1 MSVPD
6 SPRFLDLKSYRLKRL
21 IDAAKLLPLLGAAV
35 LLFPLP
41 FFFIASDAAPVGSQ
55 NATPLGIY
63 LFVVWLVL
71 IVAALILS
79 RWLRGAAN
87 AGSARSG

>member
-1 MSVPD
+1 MS
-6 SPRFLDLKSYRLKRL
+6 SGENPRFLDLKNYRLKRL

-41 FFFIASDAAPVGSQ
+41 FFFLPDEIAVGDTQ
-55 NATPLGIY
+55 NAVPLGIY
-63 LFVVWLVL
+63 LFAIWLVL

-79 RWLRGAAN
+79 RWLRDMA
-87 AGSARSG
+87 SVE